1 MTRCESISPLDIT
14 THADLSLYSS
24 ALITGLRF
32 TASSDTIVCKT
43 ERFLAEDSAHVDQ
56 SLYCS
61 ALITGLRFTASSDT
75 IECKT
80 GRDFSLKIPRMWI

>member
-43 ERFLAEDSAHVDQ
+43 
-56 SLYCS
+56 
-61 ALITGLRFTASSDT
+61 
-75 IECKT
+75 
-80 GRDFSLKIPRMWI
+80 GRDFSLRIPRTWIIAVEAVAFILKSLRKTLTANSSKILTSNDTP